1 MMQFIKA
8 STLVE
13 KLKDYIEEYGDLPVL
28 MADSHSSNALDPII
42 GITGLTARDTNTNET
57 QNVFAISDYIID
69 TKVIE
74 GWNNNK

>member
-1 MMQFIKA
+1 MMQFIRA
-8 STLVE
+8 SILVE

-42 GITGLTARDTNTNET
+42 GINTNET
-57 QNVFAISDYIID
+57 QNVFAISDYVID

>member
-42 GITGLTARDTNTNET
+42 GLSGLTIRDTSTNET
-57 QNVFAISDYIID
+57 QNIFAISDYVLNTEI
-69 TKVIE
+69 IE
-74 GWNNNK
+74 GWNKNK

>member
-13 KLKDYIEEYGDLPVL
+13 KLKDYIEEYGDLTVL

-42 GITGLTARDTNTNET
+42 GLSGLTIRDTSTNET
-57 QNVFAISDYIID
+57 QNIFAISDYVLNTEI
-69 TKVIE
+69 IE
-74 GWNNNK
+74 GWNKNK